1 MLPGQACS
9 RALVLTFPSTWSHG
23 EKRHTGLSSS
33 CPAMAMV
40 RVQHWG
46 SLGQGAALGG
56 VSGSGSST
64 GGSRGQGAMLHE
76 QKSLR
81 SCPPLSPPF
90 HRNYSY
96 KHSCLLNSFN
106 QGIQRSNQK
115 HYLKYSFQD
124 ILVFEKQ
131 EKVGFV
137 CINAAA
143 KGRILF

>member
-1 MLPGQACS
+1 MEPRREETHWSQLIVS
-9 RALVLTFPSTWSHG
+9 SHG
-23 EKRHTGLSSS
+23 
-33 CPAMAMV
+33 P
-40 RVQHWG
+40 
-46 SLGQGAALGG
+46 GQGAALG

-64 GGSRGQGAMLHE
+64 GGSRGQRAALGGSQGQGAMLHE
-76 QKSLR
+76 QKTLR

-90 HRNYSY
+90 RRNYSY
-96 KHSCLLNSFN
+96 KRSCLLNSFS
-106 QGIQRSNQK
+106 QGIQRSNEK